1 METSK
6 LFRGVGETRPIGR
19 RVGCFEGF
27 FVGCSQVVLVF
38 WVLFGFFFFL
48 ISKLVEVN

>member
-38 WVLFGFFFFL
+38 WVLFGFFFFFD
-48 ISKLVEVN
+48 K